1 MQYRCKQL
9 HFFLGQQLC
18 TKIKVSM
25 IAPILVKMTVCQYK
39 RSLII
44 LKTMAPHEFTVIFN
58 PFFI

>member
-25 IAPILVKMTVCQYK
+25 IAPILVKMTICQWN
-39 RSLII
+39 LII
-44 LKTMAPHEFTVIFN
+44 LENNGTT
-58 PFFI
+58 